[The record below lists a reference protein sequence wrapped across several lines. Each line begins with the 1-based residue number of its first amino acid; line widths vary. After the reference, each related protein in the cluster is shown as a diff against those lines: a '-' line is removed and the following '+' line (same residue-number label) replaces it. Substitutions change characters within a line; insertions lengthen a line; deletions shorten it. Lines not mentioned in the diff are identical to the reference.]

1 MELLI
6 PQIEGDKDFKFTI
19 EPGERALLLGPNGAG
34 KSRLGAYIESELS
47 THIVQSGAINNR
59 ADTAD
64 QISQKQQELVFIESM
79 PGEFFATRIK
89 DHQNSPEL
97 TSLSIH
103 SEFLNEKRYFEVIF

>member
-47 THIVQSGAINNR
+47 KV
-59 ADTAD
+59 
-64 QISQKQQELVFIESM
+64 IESDSRM
-79 PGEFFATRIK
+79 
-89 DHQNSPEL
+89 
-97 TSLSIH
+97 SLSICG
-103 SEFLNEKRYFEVIF
+103 SRMTLSAAVV